1 MLPKSPLSAS
11 GSQPWVPITTARGL
25 QLESSRDPIINSN
38 VNLDGAQA
46 LAVLSLSTGTN
57 Y

>member
-1 MLPKSPLSAS
+1 MLPNSPLSAS
-11 GSQPWVPITTARGL
+11 DSQPWVPITTARGL
-25 QLESSRDPIINSN
+25 KLGSCPDPIINSN

>member
-1 MLPKSPLSAS
+1 MLPNSPLSAS
-11 GSQPWVPITTARGL
+11 DSQPWVPITTARGL
-25 QLESSRDPIINSN
+25 KLGSCSDPIINSN

-46 LAVLSLSTGTN
+46 LAVLISTGTN